1 MRAVRD
7 FDRSD
12 VAAAL
17 AIGSIG
23 LLMLGAQPV
32 VLGEL
37 VERKVISL
45 EGVGLVAMGEII
57 AIGVGVALG
66 DALLATTRMRFVAI
80 VAALSRRC
88 SISVR
93 SPCRPTSPLS
103 SSGRSPA

>member
-1 MRAVRD
+1 MRPVRQ

-12 VAAAL
+12 IAAAL
-17 AIGSIG
+17 AVGSIG

-45 EGVGLVAMGEII
+45 EGVGIVAMGEII

-66 DALLATTRMRFVAI
+66 DALLATTRMRLVAI
-80 VAALSRRC
+80 VAA
-88 SISVR
+88 
-93 SPCRPTSPLS
+93 
-103 SSGRSPA
+103 